1 MKDSIRSNKLSSGR
15 FFLEASGFKVA
26 VGKSN
31 LLTKRSPSACCTL
44 VEFRG
49 AYETVRVKNV
59 SLPFGYK
66 HYPAI
71 AMQARN
77 FCDSASE

>member
-31 LLTKRSPSACCTL
+31 LLTLKESDACCTL

-49 AYETVRVKNV
+49 AYETVGVKNL
-59 SLPFGYK
+59 STS
-66 HYPAI
+66 I
-71 AMQARN
+71 WSQALSGDRH
-77 FCDSASE
+77 ASP